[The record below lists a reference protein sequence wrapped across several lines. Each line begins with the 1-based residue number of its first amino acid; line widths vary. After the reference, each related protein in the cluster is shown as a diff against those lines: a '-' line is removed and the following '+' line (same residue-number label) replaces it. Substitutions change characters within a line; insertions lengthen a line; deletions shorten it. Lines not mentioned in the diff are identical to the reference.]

1 VAAQSNKLW
10 SENDRLAEKY
20 QSPPSMG
27 TNDPS
32 SEKNPLDVVKLF
44 FDQKFKNKIKIL
56 VDHDDDEGRTPLHLA
71 VMLNRF
77 SFVEYLLENGASIE
91 VRYAVLS
98 SD

>member
-1 VAAQSNKLW
+1 
-10 SENDRLAEKY
+10 
-20 QSPPSMG
+20 MG

-32 SEKNPLDVVKLF
+32 SEKNPPYVVKLI
-44 FDQKFKNKIKIL
+44 FDQKFKNKIL

-77 SFVEYLLENGASIE
+77 SFVKYLLENGASIE

>member
-1 VAAQSNKLW
+1 
-10 SENDRLAEKY
+10 
-20 QSPPSMG
+20 MG

-32 SEKNPLDVVKLF
+32 SEKNPPYVVKLF
-44 FDQKFKNKIKIL
+44 FDQKFKNKIL

-77 SFVEYLLENGASIE
+77 SFVKYLLENGASIE